1 MKFEDINRI
10 YFLGIG
16 GIGMSAIARYFNS
29 KGIKI
34 SGYDK
39 TPTPLTS
46 KLISEGIEIHFEED
60 VAQIPS
66 DVDLVVLTPA
76 IPKNHKELIYFQENN
91 FKILKRSEILGIIT
105 KNTFTIAIAGTHGK
119 TSVTSLVSHILN
131 EANLNIAAFIGG
143 ISQNYGSNIILH
155 NDSNITVVE
164 ADEFDRS
171 FLTLHPD
178 LAVITSMDADH
189 LDIYKNKENL
199 HESFNQFASQ
209 IKKGGKL
216 FVNEGLEKYINA
228 EIEVLTY
235 GVYTNSRFYATNIR
249 AEGGF
254 YTFDFSGNDIIK
266 GIKPGSA
273 AYYNVINSIPAI
285 AIAKAMG
292 VENDVIKKALNNYQ
306 GVKRRFEYIINTE
319 NLVFIDDYAHHP
331 TEIEACIK
339 SVRNLFENRKV
350 TGIFQPHL
358 FSRTKDFAD
367 GFAEALSKL
376 DEVILLDI
384 YPARELPIEG
394 VTSKMLL
401 DKIDNPKKFLFTKE
415 ELIRKIGAW
424 DLDVLLTIGAGDID
438 ALIEPIKNEL
448 LKK

>member
-60 VAQIPS
+60 VNQIPT

-105 KNTFTIAIAGTHGK
+105 QNTFTVAIAGTHGK

-155 NDSNITVVE
+155 EDSNITVVE

-189 LDIYKNKENL
+189 LDIYENKENL
-199 HESFNQFASQ
+199 HESFNQFANQ
-209 IKKGGKL
+209 IKPGGTL
-216 FVNEGLEKYINA
+216 FVNEGLEKNINA
-228 EIEVLTY
+228 SIEVLNY
-235 GVYTNSRFYATNIR
+235 GIDSNSNFYASDIH
-249 AEGGF
+249 AENGF
-254 YTFDFSGNDIIK
+254 YSFNFHGSEIIE

-292 VENDVIKKALNNYQ
+292 VENEVIKTALNNYK
-306 GVKRRFEYIINTE
+306 GVKRRFEYVINTE
-319 NLVFIDDYAHHP
+319 DLVFIDDYAHHP
-331 TEIEACIK
+331 TEIDACIN
-339 SVRNLFENRKV
+339 SVRNLFKNRKV

-394 VTSKMLL
+394 VTSRMLL
-401 DKIDNPKKFLFTKE
+401 DKIDNPNKFLFTKE
-415 ELIRKIGAW
+415 ELVKEIGSRN
-424 DLDVLLTIGAGDID
+424 LDILLTIGAGDID